1 MSIIPLPANALATC
15 GEGSDGNQKREKPNR
30 TQMRPKTTLCYR
42 TPGILWQ
49 LKSAHNTRGQ
59 QKNYCLLLSYTLK
72 MKQNHFLQSSSV
84 GIDVNC
90 PVRVVSSELLRGFFL

>member
-59 QKNYCLLLSYTLK
+59 QKKLLFVTFLYPKNETEPLSS
-72 MKQNHFLQSSSV
+72 KQQ
-84 GIDVNC
+84 C
-90 PVRVVSSELLRGFFL
+90 